1 MHLIWL
7 VNFFKNRKLFSLE
20 ELVLTIPSLTN
31 ELICWLQKLKYCRS
45 KEVFNSLQNLSQ
57 NLAITPVISE
67 VFLFFTISYQETTA
81 EPFFFLWLA
90 LTIQKLWVLQN
101 LWLQNSTNTLV
112 HMVTLHQK
120 DTFSLSIAFE
130 RIWRSFLHFWR
141 KTAGNLNWFN
151 KSILIFCL

>member
-31 ELICWLQKLKYCRS
+31 ELICWLQKLKYCGS

-101 LWLQNSTNTLV
+101 LSPFIPTYTKKV
-112 HMVTLHQK
+112 A
-120 DTFSLSIAFE
+120 S
-130 RIWRSFLHFWR
+130 
-141 KTAGNLNWFN
+141 
-151 KSILIFCL
+151 SILSSLITSFILRMFSPARWSFGLEIT